1 MDKMYLTKIISLCC
15 SMDIFGFSKKI
26 LSNVQIFSLILKRWI
41 IIHFFKN
48 FAHFYTKAL
57 YTMKYL
63 NITNL
68 YVCIM

>member
-1 MDKMYLTKIISLCC
+1 MDNMYLIKIISLCC
-15 SMDIFGFSKKI
+15 SMDFFKFFEKFPFD
-26 LSNVQIFSLILKRWI
+26 VQFFSLNLKRWI
-41 IIHFFKN
+41 IIHFLKN
-48 FAHFYTKAL
+48 FTHFYTKAL